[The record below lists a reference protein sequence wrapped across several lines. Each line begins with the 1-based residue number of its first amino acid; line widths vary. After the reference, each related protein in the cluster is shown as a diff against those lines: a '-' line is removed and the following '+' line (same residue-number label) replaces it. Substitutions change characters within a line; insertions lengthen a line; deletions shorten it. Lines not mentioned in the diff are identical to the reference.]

1 MEKFFQEALDLSN
14 FEDTYDYDFSVNE
27 VYIDTMDD
35 FNKILLE
42 PFKQGKR
49 LFYRG
54 ERVNSLNRPL
64 LPTMFRDREKLIP
77 SGQNNVT
84 IDSNYIFDFYSS
96 FGRYVE
102 LYNNSFGSSSKEN
115 LYDLCAFSQHY
126 MSLSPLIDFTS
137 SLYVALSFSIKGKH
151 IVNDSPII
159 YTTEIA
165 NAENYTRDP
174 AVAEKWIQEYRVTV
188 HNSVDGDNK
197 IPRTSPHA
205 RLIDIASNDLM
216 KFQKGV
222 FLLLTDFNLVNK
234 MYLTK
239 NVRGD
244 FRIVKHTIN
253 REICGQITDLI
264 EKEAPWYSFKNLMD
278 ISSGLDS
285 AISSD
290 STLE

>member
-1 MEKFFQEALDLSN
+1 MEKFFQDALDLSN

-188 HNSVDGDNK
+188 HNSVDEDNK

>member
-1 MEKFFQEALDLSN
+1 MEKFFQDALDLSN

-126 MSLSPLIDFTS
+126 MSLSSLIDFTS

-253 REICGQITDLI
+253 RDICGQITDLI
-264 EKEAPWYSFKNLMD
+264 EAEAPWYSFKNLMD
-278 ISSGLDS
+278 ISSGLNS
-285 AISSD
+285 AISSN
-290 STLE
+290 STLG

>member
-1 MEKFFQEALDLSN
+1 MEKLFHDNLDFLN
-14 FEDTYDYDFSVNE
+14 FEDEYDYDFSVNE
-27 VYIDTMDD
+27 VHIDTMDD
-35 FNKILLE
+35 FNSLLLE

-54 ERVNSLNRPL
+54 ERINALNRPL
-64 LPTMFRDREKLIP
+64 LPTMFRDKGKLVP
-77 SGQNNVT
+77 PGQNNVT
-84 IDSNYIFDFYSS
+84 IDSDYVFNFYSS

-102 LYNNSFGSSSKEN
+102 LYNNSFGSASKDN

-126 MSLSPLIDFTS
+126 MSLSPLIDFS
-137 SLYVALSFSIKGKH
+137 ASLYVALSFSIKGKH
-151 IVNDSPII
+151 TVNDSPII
-159 YTTEIA
+159 YTIEIA
-165 NAENYTRDP
+165 NDENYTQDP
-174 AVAEKWIQEYRVTV
+174 AIAEKWIQEYRVTV
-188 HNSVDGDNK
+188 HNATDGGPK

-253 REICGQITDLI
+253 RDICGQITDLI
-264 EKEAPWYSFKNLMD
+264 EAEAPWYSFKNLMD
-278 ISSGLDS
+278 ISSGLNS
-285 AISSD
+285 AISSN
-290 STLE
+290 STLG